1 MGYKRSTISAFLFM
15 SMAILGACISHQ
27 DSAQN
32 ERDANSAAGKVGKIA
47 HKAAKQAG
55 KAARE
60 AGREVGEAAR
70 QAKAG
75 WDEAAREDKA
85 KQGR

>member
-1 MGYKRSTISAFLFM
+1 MSLKRVTTNTILLIGLAT
-15 SMAILGACISHQ
+15 LGGCISREN
-27 DSAQN
+27 SAQS
-32 ERDANSAAGKVGKIA
+32 ERDANSAAGKAGKIA
-47 HKAAKQAG
+47 HKAAKEAG

-60 AGREVGEAAR
+60 AGRELGQAAR

>member
-1 MGYKRSTISAFLFM
+1 MSFKRVTASTFLLISLTG
-15 SMAILGACISHQ
+15 LGACISHEN
-27 DSAQN
+27 SAQS
-32 ERDANSAAGKVGKIA
+32 ERDANSAAGKAGKMA
-47 HKAAKQAG
+47 HKAAKEAG

-60 AGREVGEAAR
+60 AGRELGQAAR

-75 WDEAAREDKA
+75 WDEAAREDNA